1 MRLPSLNALR
11 ALEAAARLGS
21 LTAAG
26 RELHVTPS
34 AVRHQIR
41 ALEDELGW
49 PLLRKSGAGVAP
61 TEAALD
67 GLPHLRRAFDALS
80 EANRRLR
87 EPCLPSMLTISSASS
102 LVSSWLIPR
111 LDDFRVR
118 HPGVT
123 VRIDNQWGLTD
134 FARDGVDLAIRYGL
148 GGYPGL
154 FEKRLFDEA
163 YFPVCAPQLLEGAM
177 PLRTPEDLAHFTL
190 LHVTVPGRTLHW
202 PNWQDWLM
210 AAGVADLVDPD
221 SGLHFSISLFA
232 QQAAMASQGVA
243 LDSAVLAHDALASGV
258 LVKPFDLEV
267 PSPYGYFIVC
277 PPVNRERTVVAA
289 FIAWLE
295 EMAAVTVGENKQ
307 MLPTP

>member
-21 LTAAG
+21 LTAAA

-41 ALEDELGW
+41 ALEEELGW
-49 PLLRKSGAGVAP
+49 PLLRKAGAGVAP

-87 EPCLPSMLTISSASS
+87 EPCLPDTIAVAAASS

-111 LDDFRVR
+111 LDDFRGR

-134 FARDGVDLAIRYGL
+134 FARDGVDLAIRYGR
-148 GGYPGL
+148 GGYTGF
-154 FEKRLFDEA
+154 FEKRLFEET
-163 YFPVCAPQLLEGAM
+163 YFPVCAPQLLNGDP
-177 PLRTPEDLAHFTL
+177 PLRDPGDLRRHTL
-190 LHVTVPGRTLHW
+190 LHVTVIGHRVEW
-202 PNWQDWLM
+202 PTWSDWL
-210 AAGVADLVDPD
+210 AAASAVEAVDPD
-221 SGLHFSISLFA
+221 SGVHFNISLFA
-232 QQAAMASQGVA
+232 QQAAMAGQGVA
-243 LDSAVLAHDALASGV
+243 LDSTVLAHDALASG
-258 LVKPFDLEV
+258 LLIKPFALEV
-267 PSPYGYFIVC
+267 PSPYSYYIVC
-277 PPVNRERTVVAA
+277 PSENRERPIVAA

-295 EMAAVTVGENKQ
+295 EMAAAIRPE
-307 MLPTP
+307 